1 MPVEIIQRTL
11 WPSSATRYRR
21 SLSAASLFVTVCLV
35 QARKHRANVDGP
47 PQRLYCESFVR
58 GAFFVVLAGVVF
70 FGGRPE
76 FGNATNDS
84 T

>member
-1 MPVEIIQRTL
+1 MQM
-11 WPSSATRYRR
+11 
-21 SLSAASLFVTVCLV
+21 
-35 QARKHRANVDGP
+35 G

-58 GAFFVVLAGVVF
+58 GAFFVVLAGVLF